1 MSRKHQIGFG
11 QRIKFAWMEHVGGLA
26 SSGQPADEAWQ
37 ELTAYL
43 EREISTGSGAKRGSR
58 EKVRT
63 VLAQVWLNVPG
74 PLVAMR
80 QDGLALLRS
89 LPMKD
94 HLAVH
99 WGMMGVV
106 YPFWGAVA
114 AAVGK
119 LAALQTEIQA
129 AQIHRRMQEQFGERE
144 TVRVSTRRVFGSF
157 VEWGVV
163 KRGKGKQGYVL
174 APKRVVTDP
183 KLAAWLVEA
192 VVRQAQKDL
201 MPGNVLARAPG
212 LFPFTL
218 PRLTSGMVSHA
229 GRLEVVQ
236 HGLDEEVVRLR
247 QG

>member
-1 MSRKHQIGFG
+1 VIY
-11 QRIKFAWMEHVGGLA
+11 LA
-26 SSGQPADEAWQ
+26 
-37 ELTAYL
+37 
-43 EREISTGSGAKRGSR
+43 
-58 EKVRT
+58 
-63 VLAQVWLNVPG
+63 N
-74 PLVAMR
+74 
-80 QDGLALLRS
+80 RS
-89 LPMKD
+89 LKYLDASQD

-144 TVRVSTRRVFGSF
+144 TVRVSTRRAFGSF

-174 APKRVVTDP
+174 APKRAVTDP

-192 VVRQAQKDL
+192 LVRQSQNDL
-201 MPGNVLARAPG
+201 MPVNALSRAPG

-218 PRLTSGMVSHA
+218 PRLTTAMISQT
-229 GRLEVVQ
+229 GRLEVIR
-236 HGLDEEVVRLR
+236 HGLDEEIIRVTGNRVA
-247 QG
+247 